1 MLDPAGGKFC
11 PVGGEASME
20 LTLNPKEAEW
30 LVRLLERAQTELGRE
45 INHTDRGA
53 FKAALKA
60 DEALL
65 QGLLA
70 RLQVPASHV

>member
-1 MLDPAGGKFC
+1 
-11 PVGGEASME
+11 ME

-45 INHTDRGA
+45 IHHTDRGA

-65 QGLLA
+65 QGILA